1 MNEKEVTNK
10 DILDALNSLNDN
22 TVANNDSIKELTE
35 YLISK
40 DEKEKEEQEK
50 NEELRAEKEE
60 TESKEQETAKAE
72 ESAKADSQTE
82 TYTELLTSI
91 NDNVILTNHLI
102 AGQIFFMGA
111 LLGTLLIKI
120 LFERFSTRL

>member
-10 DILDALNSLNDN
+10 DILDALTTLNDN

-40 DEKEKEEQEK
+40 DEKEKEEQEI
-50 NEELRAEKEE
+50 RAEKEA
-60 TESKEQETAKAE
+60 TESKEQETVKAE
-72 ESAKADSQTE
+72 ESAKADSETQ

-120 LFERFSTRL
+120 LFDRFSTRL

>member
-10 DILDALNSLNDN
+10 DILDALTTLNDN

-40 DEKEKEEQEK
+40 DEKEKEEQEI
-50 NEELRAEKEE
+50 RAEKEA
-60 TESKEQETAKAE
+60 TESKEQETVKAE
-72 ESAKADSQTE
+72 ESAKADSETQ

-91 NDNVILTNHLI
+91 
-102 AGQIFFMGA
+102 
-111 LLGTLLIKI
+111 
-120 LFERFSTRL
+120 R